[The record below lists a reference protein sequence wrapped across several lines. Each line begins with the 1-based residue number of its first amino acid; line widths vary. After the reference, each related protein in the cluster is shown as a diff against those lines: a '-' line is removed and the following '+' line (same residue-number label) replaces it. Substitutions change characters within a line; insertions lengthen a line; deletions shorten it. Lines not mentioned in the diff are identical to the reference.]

1 MSNTASLLGE
11 RWLDTWNFLVMP
23 ADELYQYVIA
33 MKPIDVTDDK
43 EIWELTWIV
52 LGTPIVV
59 SLNVDKAKSDSDDD
73 QRFITA
79 IHEQLRL
86 NDRIKRFNRSTD

>member
-23 ADELYQYVIA
+23 ADELYQYVIT

-59 SLNVDKAKSDSDDD
+59 SLNVDKPKSDSDDD

-86 NDRIKRFNRSTD
+86 NDRVKRFNRSTD